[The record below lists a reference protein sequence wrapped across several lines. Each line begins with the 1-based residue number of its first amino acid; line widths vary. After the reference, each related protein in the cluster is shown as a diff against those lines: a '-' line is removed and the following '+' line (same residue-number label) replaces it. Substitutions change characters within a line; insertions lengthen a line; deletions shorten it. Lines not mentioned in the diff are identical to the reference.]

1 MIFHFAML
9 SVKERF
15 RGTYLGLLWT
25 AIEPALVFLILYTVF
40 TNLRDFAREDF
51 AIYLLSGLVFYHVF
65 TRGTLSGLVCIRSNH
80 VLIKSIR
87 IPNEFFPVSTTT
99 ATSLF
104 LIIEVGVLF
113 ILMPFFGFVPTWT
126 IVFLPIIMGLMI
138 LLVLGVTYILSL
150 IYVFTTDI
158 HPIWGVTVHALF
170 FVTPIFW
177 YVQDAGGFLLTV
189 HQFNPVGQLL
199 ELAHQ
204 VVFFGQV
211 PPLTDWLYTGFFVGI
226 IFLIGY
232 SIFHKFESKI
242 AEEL

>member
-1 MIFHFAML
+1 M
-9 SVKERF
+9 
-15 RGTYLGLLWT
+15 
-25 AIEPALVFLILYTVF
+25 
-40 TNLRDFAREDF
+40 
-51 AIYLLSGLVFYHVF
+51 
-65 TRGTLSGLVCIRSNH
+65 
-80 VLIKSIR
+80 IKSIR
-87 IPNEFFPVSTTT
+87 IPNEFFPVSTTA
-99 ATSLF
+99 ATSIF

-113 ILMPFFGFVPTWT
+113 ILMPFFDFVPTWT
-126 IVFLPIIMGLMI
+126 IVFLPIVMGLMI

-150 IYVFTTDI
+150 IHVFTTDI

-177 YVQDAGGFLLTV
+177 YVEDAGGFLLAV

-232 SIFHKFESKI
+232 IIFHKFESKI